1 MDFSKLFERV
11 KAILLT
17 PKSEWPVIAAE
28 SASVAGLYTGYIV
41 VLAAIPPLASFLQFG
56 LIGTHVGFFGTYR
69 IGLGTGLTAL
79 LVNYAL
85 ALVGIYA
92 LSLIVDALAPTF
104 GGRKD
109 PVMAMK
115 TVAYASTAGW
125 IAGIGQLLPVI
136 APLIML
142 AGGVYS
148 IYLCYLGLQVTM
160 QCPEDKA
167 AGYTAAVVLAAI
179 VIGTVAAA
187 LTGNFLY
194 RPAMLPAIVASQ
206 VAPAVVASQVQSQA
220 ATVNQLLQAAS
231 AGAGRAV
238 PPLPAA
244 SLRNM
249 LPASMPGRTRQI
261 ATAQKMGAAGAEFS
275 FANGHYIDEGGRP
288 LTLEIKD
295 TGAGPNALI
304 IGGFS
309 TYEHDQIWDGGY
321 DRGRNEG
328 GRLVQ
333 ERWDSASGMGRYS
346 VFLSGRFAISATG
359 YASGIEELRAAV
371 AAVDLK

>member
-11 KAILLT
+11 KSILLT

-28 SASVAGLYTGYIV
+28 PASVAGLYTGYIV

-85 ALVGIYA
+85 ALVGIYV
-92 LSLIVDALAPTF
+92 LSLMVDALAPIF

-115 TVAYASTAGW
+115 TVAYAGTAGW

-194 RPAMLPAIVASQ
+194 RPAMLPA
-206 VAPAVVASQVQSQA
+206 
-220 ATVNQLLQAAS
+220 
-231 AGAGRAV
+231 
-238 PPLPAA
+238 
-244 SLRNM
+244 SL
-249 LPASMPGRTRQI
+249 PGRTRQI

-309 TYEHDQIWDGGY
+309 TYEHDQVWDGGY
-321 DRGRNEG
+321 DRGRNDG

-333 ERWDSASGMGRYS
+333 ER
-346 VFLSGRFAISATG
+346 
-359 YASGIEELRAAV
+359 
-371 AAVDLK
+371 